1 MTRATSRMAWYAGT
15 RSEALL
21 LGPQFLQFR
30 ARKLGP
36 ETHRL
41 ITTGEQGTQLIQALD
56 AMHLRPDDAMELLA
70 PDDDPAIRLPKL
82 LETIEQDARR
92 HRSTHFIFSGFGPTA
107 AACAM
112 VAHARHCSALWL
124 RPSDPCGLLAR
135 SRWESGLT
143 RMIESLECVTVEPCV
158 ALTSDAVA
166 ASTKV
171 EIEGR
176 RPDAPLILV
185 SVGRAEW
192 GWNGVLG
199 KLVHALA
206 GLAAS
211 MPEADVLVL
220 LSMDM
225 RLHAPLRSLENRPPN
240 LLSIA
245 PLPPGDYAALLS
257 NARVMLT
264 DSPHVGADCIA
275 RGIPVLALGE
285 IAPNS
290 QSASHDLSRAITPD
304 ALAADALASIIR
316 EGQQR
321 KSPATR
327 ATGEKWISKTL
338 ESWLASS

>member
-1 MTRATSRMAWYAGT
+1 MAWYAGT

-56 AMHLRPDDAMELLA
+56 AMHLRPDDSMELLA
-70 PDDDPAIRLPKL
+70 PDDDPAIRLRKL
-82 LETIEQDARR
+82 LGTIEQDARR

-124 RPSDPCGLLAR
+124 RPADPCGLLAR
-135 SRWESGLT
+135 SRWESGLA
-143 RMIESLECVTVEPCV
+143 RMIESLECVTVETCT
-158 ALTSDAVA
+158 ALASDAVA
-166 ASTKV
+166 ASAQV

-176 RPDAPLILV
+176 RPGAPLILV

-206 GLAAS
+206 GLAAA
-211 MPEADVLVL
+211 MPEADILVL

-240 LLSIA
+240 LLSTS
-245 PLPPGDYAALLS
+245 PLPPGDYAALL
-257 NARVMLT
+257 ADAHVMLT

-285 IAPNS
+285 ITPNP
-290 QSASHDLSRAITPD
+290 QVVSHDLCRAITPD
-304 ALAADALASIIR
+304 LLTSHELSEHIKHELAAPRPTPTAS
-316 EGQQR
+316 R
-321 KSPATR
+321 KLQS
-327 ATGEKWISKTL
+327 SLTL
-338 ESWLASS
+338 EKWLASHG

>member
-30 ARKLGP
+30 ARRLGP

-56 AMHLRPDDAMELLA
+56 AMRLRPDDAMELLA
-70 PDDDPAIRLPKL
+70 PDDDPAIRLRKL

-124 RPSDPCGLLAR
+124 RPADPCDLIAR
-135 SRWESGLT
+135 SRWESGLA
-143 RMIESLECVTVEPCV
+143 RMIESLECVTVESCT
-158 ALTSDAVA
+158 ALASDAVA
-166 ASTKV
+166 ASAQV

-176 RPDAPLILV
+176 RPDAPFILI

-225 RLHAPLRSLENRPPN
+225 RLHAPLRSLENRPQN
-240 LLSIA
+240 LLSIS
-245 PLPPGDYAALLS
+245 PLPPGDYSTLLAK
-257 NARVMLT
+257 ARIMLT

-285 IAPNS
+285 IVSKPHIARS
-290 QSASHDLSRAITPD
+290 GLCKAITPGD
-304 ALAADALASIIR
+304 LTDLTLNELISGKLASPQAAITAPCEMKPSQAI
-316 EGQQR
+316 E
-321 KSPATR
+321 A
-327 ATGEKWISKTL
+327 
-338 ESWLASS
+338 WLATN